1 MREIVVLSGADAHVQ
16 EAYGKLEER
25 ADGRGDAFYMAF
37 VEACSLLSHQPE
49 IGKRYYSCHRR
60 LVMRRWNV
68 GVFYSIEGSR
78 IMISAVMDLRQNPRA
93 IRRYL
98 DAM

>member
-1 MREIVVLSGADAHVQ
+1 
-16 EAYGKLEER
+16 
-25 ADGRGDAFYMAF
+25 
-37 VEACSLLSHQPE
+37 
-49 IGKRYYSCHRR
+49 
-60 LVMRRWNV
+60 MRRWNV